1 MTHCKNYIILETK
14 VSERK
19 PITMDEQNK
28 DNEASQLKRMYV
40 RSDARFVKRLNVAV
54 AMRGGDQ
61 SDFLREAIELY
72 ICGIFAADGGNL
84 GIHMDSEN

>member
-1 MTHCKNYIILETK
+1 MTHYKNCIILETK

-19 PITMDEQNK
+19 QITMDERNK
-28 DNEASQLKRMYV
+28 ENEPSQLKRMYV
-40 RSDARFVKRLNVAV
+40 RSDDRFVKRLNVAV

-72 ICGIFAADGGNL
+72 ICGVFAANSGNL
-84 GIHMDSEN
+84 GIQVDSGN